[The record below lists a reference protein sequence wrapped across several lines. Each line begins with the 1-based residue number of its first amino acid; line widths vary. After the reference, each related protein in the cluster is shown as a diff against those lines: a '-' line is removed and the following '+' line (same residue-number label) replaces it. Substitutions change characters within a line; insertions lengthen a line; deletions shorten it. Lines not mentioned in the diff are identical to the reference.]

1 MPCMPS
7 ILLRKIKPPIPHS
20 QGGSLVNQRL
30 VLSFVTLLITACLV
44 LSLAAMALVVVI
56 GLGG

>member
-1 MPCMPS
+1 M
-7 ILLRKIKPPIPHS
+7 
-20 QGGSLVNQRL
+20 NQRL

-44 LSLAAMALVVVI
+44 LSLATMALVVVI